1 MRYAVSDAKVA
12 WRIVDGEGVLLH
24 AESSAYYGLN
34 RIGTVLWEQLAATPM
49 SVDELAAWTASA
61 LAHNG
66 RAMRNDIEA
75 FLEHLTSMDLL
86 EKLASNGGAVAAAV
100 PVDLAG
106 LAWEA
111 PVLLPFGELEK
122 LILSGE

>member
-66 RAMRNDIEA
+66 RATRSDIEA

-100 PVDLAG
+100 PADLAG
-106 LAWEA
+106 LTWEA